1 MSTNPAMS
9 NTGIEIVEVGP
20 RDGLQNEAQPI
31 DVATR
36 VELVSRLQ
44 AAGLRTIE
52 VGAFVRADRVPQ
64 MGGSDE
70 VLRQTA
76 SLDLDERICLVPNVK
91 GLERAREAGLR
102 HAAVFIAVSE
112 TFNQRNSNC
121 SVAEGLAMSGEV
133 VEQATAEGMRVRGY
147 VSTVAGCPY
156 EGKTN
161 VADVV
166 RVAAALYR
174 SGCYEISLGDTIGV
188 GTPRQV
194 ATIVRAVAGEVPV
207 EAIAFHG
214 HDTYGMGIANA
225 LAAMEQGVRR
235 IDASVGGLGGCPFGG
250 PNAKGNLATEDLVYA
265 LGTEGLRYPVDLSA
279 LVETS
284 WWLSAFTG
292 HDPRASVAHALRNRP
307 LH

>member
-1 MSTNPAMS
+1 M
-9 NTGIEIVEVGP
+9 TGVDIVEVGP
-20 RDGLQNEAQPI
+20 RDGLQNESQPI

-36 VELVSRLQ
+36 VALVSRLQ

-64 MGGSDE
+64 MASSDE
-70 VLRQTA
+70 VLQQTA
-76 SLDLDERICLVPNVK
+76 TLDIDERICLVPNVK
-91 GLERAREAGLR
+91 GLDRAREAGLR

-121 SVAEGLAMSGEV
+121 SVAEGLAMSQQVIERAIGN
-133 VEQATAEGMRVRGY
+133 GMKVRGY

-156 EGKTN
+156 EGATQ

-194 ATIVRAVAGEVPV
+194 RDIVRAVAGEVPV
-207 EAIAFHG
+207 SALAFHG

-225 LAAMEQGVRR
+225 LVAIDEGVRR

-265 LGTEGLRYPVDLSA
+265 LGNDGLERPIDLMA

-284 WWLSAFTG
+284 WWLSAYTG
-292 HDPRASVAHALRNRP
+292 HEPRASVAHALRNRP
-307 LH
+307 L

>member
-1 MSTNPAMS
+1 MA
-9 NTGIEIVEVGP
+9 GVDIVEVGP
-20 RDGLQNEAQPI
+20 RDGLQNESQPI

-36 VELVSRLQ
+36 VELVTRLQ

-64 MGGSDE
+64 MAGSDE
-70 VLRQTA
+70 VLQQTA
-76 SLDLDERICLVPNVK
+76 SLDIDQRICLVPNVK
-91 GLERAREAGLR
+91 GLDRARQAGLL

-121 SVAEGLAMSGEV
+121 SVAEGLAISQQV
-133 VEQATAEGMRVRGY
+133 IEQAIAEGMHVRGY

-156 EGKTN
+156 EGATR

-166 RVAAALYR
+166 RVAAALHR
-174 SGCYEISLGDTIGV
+174 AGCYEISLGDTIGV

-194 ATIVRAVAGEVPV
+194 REIVRAVAGEVPV
-207 EAIAFHG
+207 SALAFHG

-225 LAAMEQGVRR
+225 LAAIDEGVRR

-265 LGTEGLRYPVDLSA
+265 LGAEGLARPIDLMS
-279 LVETS
+279 LVTTS
-284 WWLSAFTG
+284 WWLSTFTG

-307 LH
+307 L